1 MIVSIWRAQGT
12 QIAMGILGLAL
23 LMHFSNALGLVPQHK
38 AHLVVLATALF
49 GGLLFL
55 LAFMRDH
62 QVIKHADRFAWTER
76 EWHTWAN
83 VQEPGLPI
91 APITTATIFQ
101 PDPRAQALGVED
113 KELWYWTGGEHVLDD
128 DHELDD
134 TDLRGL
140 NDTRLS

>member
-1 MIVSIWRAQGT
+1 MFTSIWRVQGI

-62 QVIKHADRFAWTER
+62 QVINHANQFAWTER
-76 EWHTWAN
+76 EWQSWAN
-83 VQEPGLPI
+83 VEEKGLPI

-113 KELWYWTGGEHVLDD
+113 KELWYWTGGEHEHDH
-128 DHELDD
+128 DHELDE
-134 TDLRGL
+134 TDLER
-140 NDTRLS
+140 

>member
-1 MIVSIWRAQGT
+1 MIASIWRAQGT

-38 AHLVVLATALF
+38 AHLVVLTTALF

-55 LAFMRDH
+55 IAFMRDH
-62 QVIKHADRFAWTER
+62 QVINHAHQFSWTER
-76 EWHTWAN
+76 EWQSWTN
-83 VQEPGLPI
+83 VEEKGLPI
-91 APITTATIFQ
+91 APITTATIYQ

-113 KELWYWTGGEHVLDD
+113 KELWYWTGGEHEH

-134 TDLRGL
+134 TDLER
-140 NDTRLS
+140 

>member
-1 MIVSIWRAQGT
+1 MIASIWRVQGT

-38 AHLVVLATALF
+38 AYLVVLATALF

-55 LAFMRDH
+55 IAFMRDH
-62 QVIKHADRFAWTER
+62 QVINHAHQFSWTER
-76 EWHTWAN
+76 EWQSWAN
-83 VQEPGLPI
+83 VEEKGLPI
-91 APITTATIFQ
+91 APITTATIYQ

-113 KELWYWTGGEHVLDD
+113 KELWYWTGGEHILDH

-134 TDLRGL
+134 TDLER
-140 NDTRLS
+140 